1 MIGNKY
7 GKVIILA
14 LINILAVCLVY
25 NNVATDNS
33 NIVLEQVEEGE
44 IVKDTAEVVKH
55 VDQTNISDRKSDRLA
70 EHRQNSELDNNS
82 EDNRDTF
89 KQSIDIKHSD
99 TNSESQVSVS
109 PVNKD
114 GQDNF
119 KHDAVM
125 SMKNLL
131 SIQIHALRV
140 NRTTTVSSEPVQDEE
155 LNVRLLD
162 SSEIDL
168 SPPNPIIISSP
179 TSIGNQVKMNHF

>member
-14 LINILAVCLVY
+14 LINILAVCFVY

-33 NIVLEQVEEGE
+33 NIVHGQVEEGE

-55 VDQTNISDRKSDRLA
+55 VDQTNISDSDRTA
-70 EHRQNSELDNNS
+70 EHRQSIELDN
-82 EDNRDTF
+82 
-89 KQSIDIKHSD
+89 KQED
-99 TNSESQVSVS
+99 TNESQVTPS
-109 PVNKD
+109 PEKED
-114 GQDNF
+114 DQYNF

-179 TSIGNQVKMNHF
+179 ISIDDQVMMN